1 MQTPE
6 SMAREFHAALHVHAG
21 WMPATPTT
29 IIPPYL
35 HELRQ
40 ALLDEEVD
48 ELREAV
54 AAADV
59 VKIADA
65 LADITYV
72 VGGTAVTYGI
82 PLDAV
87 LAEVHKSNMTKT
99 NTPDEAKLV
108 KGPGYEPPHIAE
120 VLGLQMSDRFESRDD
135 LAAKIE
141 WEGGILEAL
150 DYGIKIADMPEGDTE
165 LIEAWTKLQR
175 SFETTRALVDALNEL
190 LPEAGC

>member
-120 VLGLQMSDRFESRDD
+120 VLGLQRKKGLWRGTSLRRATGAASRAAVPPGMSGS
-135 LAAKIE
+135 LL
-141 WEGGILEAL
+141 GLVSG
-150 DYGIKIADMPEGDTE
+150 YGNAGSVT
-165 LIEAWTKLQR
+165 
-175 SFETTRALVDALNEL
+175 STRTNRRRKYRQ
-190 LPEAGC
+190 